1 MYFCT
6 TNQILFQLLWTMALV
21 TRIVAALRIFA
32 KPSRCG
38 VKHGMLPRA
47 ELSYAL
53 LKLHARRLLEAM
65 ILSLDKT
72 CWDAGVKIAP
82 VPNPG

>member
-21 TRIVAALRIFA
+21 TRIVAALHQA
-32 KPSRCG
+32 MPSRYG
-38 VKHGMLPRA
+38 VKHGILPRA